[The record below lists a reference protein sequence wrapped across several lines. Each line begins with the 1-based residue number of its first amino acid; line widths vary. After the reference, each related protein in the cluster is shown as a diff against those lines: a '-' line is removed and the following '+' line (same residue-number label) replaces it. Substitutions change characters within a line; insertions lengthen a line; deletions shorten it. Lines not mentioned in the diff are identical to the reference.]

1 MFQTPEQLLQH
12 MHQENIDFLD
22 VRFVDVPGQEH
33 HFTLPLRHLTPEV
46 LQAGIAFDGSSVK
59 GFRDIDKSDLLLVPE
74 LDTACLDPFSKHKTL
89 MVTCHVVE
97 PETGLPYQ
105 RDPRTIARNAE
116 AYLRSTGIADTVQF
130 GPEVEFFVLDSVG
143 YAVTPYSSFFEVNAP
158 GTVWTTR
165 TQGDGYHLPPKA
177 GYAPL
182 PPADR
187 YSDLRSDMVKHLES
201 LGIPIE
207 VHQHEV
213 ASAGQME
220 INMRFAPLLTS
231 AEQVLRYKYVVKN
244 TAFKAGKTATFMPK
258 PFYGDN
264 GSGMHCHQSLWKEGE
279 PLFYDPEGYAELSE
293 LAMSYAAGLLY
304 HGPALSALTNPSVN
318 SYRRLVPGYEAPVN
332 LVISAGNR
340 SAVVRIPAFYK
351 GPQYAHDKR
360 IEYRAPDPS
369 ANPYL
374 AFSAILM
381 AGLDGIRQ
389 GMKPPTPMDKNVY
402 SLSARES
409 RRIKTLPRT
418 LDEALDELESDDE
431 FLRVGDVFTKDFLD
445 TWIDL
450 KREEAEA
457 FRMQT
462 TPKEFEMY
470 YNT

>member
-1 MFQTPEQLLQH
+1 MFNTPEALLKH
-12 MHQENIDFLD
+12 MQDEQVDFLD
-22 VRFVDVPGQEH
+22 VRFVDVPGREQ
-33 HFTLPLRHLTPEV
+33 HFTLPVSYLTPE
-46 LQAGIAFDGSSVK
+46 LLRAGIAFDGSSIK
-59 GFRDIDKSDLLLVPE
+59 GFRGIDKSDMLLIPE
-74 LDTACLDPFSKHKTL
+74 PHTACLDPFARHRTL
-89 MVTCHVVE
+89 MVTCHVIE
-97 PETGLPYQ
+97 PETGLPYL
-105 RDPRTIARNAE
+105 RDPRNIARRAE
-116 AYLRSTGIADTVQF
+116 QHLISTGIADTAQF
-130 GPEVEFFVLDSVG
+130 GPEVEFFILDSVG
-143 YAVTPYSSFFEVNAP
+143 YAVSPYSSFFEVQA
-158 GTVWTTR
+158 TEAWWTTGR
-165 TQGDGYHLPPKA
+165 QGNGYNLPQKG

-201 LGIPIE
+201 IGIAIE
-207 VHQHEV
+207 LHHHEV

-220 INMRFAPLLTS
+220 IDMRFAPLLTS
-231 AEQVLRYKYVVKN
+231 AEQVLKYKYVVKN
-244 TAFKAGKTATFMPK
+244 TAFQAGKTVTFMPK

-264 GSGMHCHQSLWKEGE
+264 GSGMHCHQSLWKDGK
-279 PLFYDPEGYAELSE
+279 PLFYDPEGYAELSD

-304 HGPALSALTNPSVN
+304 HGPALTALCNPSVN

-351 GPQYAHDKR
+351 GPQHARDKR
-360 IEYRAPDPS
+360 IEFRAPDPS

-374 AFSAILM
+374 AFSAMLM
-381 AGLDGIRQ
+381 AGLDGIQQ

-418 LDEALDELESDDE
+418 LDDALDELESDHE
-431 FLRVGDVFTKDFLD
+431 FLLAGDVFSRDFLD
-445 TWIDL
+445 NWIDL
-450 KREEAEA
+450 KREESES

-470 YNT
+470 YNI